1 MNGIKPSPSLPV
13 APEARPAGREAERS
27 PRKKRSPFF
36 KLSQEALE
44 AGARRMAAVIL
55 EVLAGVR
62 TPTEAAGALG
72 VSPPRYYALEQR
84 AILGLVEA
92 CRSRKRGPARS
103 IANEVE
109 KLRSEVKRQEREC
122 RRTQALLRVAHR
134 TANLPPVEPRGPKV
148 SGKRRRRRPTARAL
162 KAAKA
167 LGGNSLE
174 GKSAQPDD
182 GRGPTT

>member
-1 MNGIKPSPSLPV
+1 
-13 APEARPAGREAERS
+13 
-27 PRKKRSPFF
+27 
-36 KLSQEALE
+36 
-44 AGARRMAAVIL
+44 MAAVIL

-92 CRSRKRGPARS
+92 CRSRKRGPGKS
-103 IANEVE
+103 ITNEVE
-109 KLRSEVKRQEREC
+109 KLRSEVKRLEREC

-174 GKSAQPDD
+174 GKSAPTDD